1 MKKRTMTLTEYV
13 DKYSDI
19 LSSTRHKNPL
29 FYMLVTAKLKYDNN
43 VTSLQTD
50 FTLKQAFAKAEWL
63 TKVLGKTNVKLLA
76 DNWPAGI
83 VMIKFEESSKK
94 KPEDVIKKILAEMKK
109 YLMALATDFSKAYEI
124 EQNFK
129 EYENSKE
136 IEDFLVS
143 LR

>member
-1 MKKRTMTLTEYV
+1 MTLGEFI

-29 FYMLVTAKLKYDNN
+29 FYMLVTAKLKHNPD

-63 TKVLGKTNVKLLA
+63 SKVLGSTNVKVLSE
-76 DNWPAGI
+76 NWPAGI
-83 VMIKFEESSKK
+83 VMIKFEESTKS
-94 KPEDVIKKILAEMKK
+94 KPENVVKKILTEMRK

-124 EQNFK
+124 EQAFK

-136 IEDFLVS
+136 IEDFFVS
-143 LR
+143 IRR

>member
-1 MKKRTMTLTEYV
+1 MKKRSMTLTEYI
-13 DKYSDI
+13 DKHSDI

-29 FYMLVTAKLKYDNN
+29 FYMLVTAKLKHNSD

-94 KPEDVIKKILAEMKK
+94 KSENVIKEILAEMKK
-109 YLMALATDFSKAYEI
+109 YLLTLATDFSTAYEI
-124 EQNFK
+124 EQHFK

>member
-1 MKKRTMTLTEYV
+1 MSMTLTEYV

-29 FYMLVTAKLKYDNN
+29 FYMLVTAKLKFNPD

-50 FTLKQAFAKAEWL
+50 FTLKQAFAKAEEL
-63 TKVLGKTNVKLLA
+63 TKKLGRTNVKVLS
-76 DNWPAGI
+76 DNWTAGI
-83 VMIKFEESSKK
+83 VMIKFEESTKS
-94 KPEDVIKKILAEMKK
+94 KPENVVKKILTEMRK

-124 EQNFK
+124 EQSFK

-136 IEDFLVS
+136 IEDFFVS
-143 LR
+143 IRR